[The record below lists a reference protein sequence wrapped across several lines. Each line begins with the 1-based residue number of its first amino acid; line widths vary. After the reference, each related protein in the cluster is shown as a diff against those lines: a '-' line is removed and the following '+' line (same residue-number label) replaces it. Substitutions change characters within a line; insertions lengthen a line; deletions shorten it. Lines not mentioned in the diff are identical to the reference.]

1 MKVIIFEG
9 LDNTGKST
17 QIQLLTDYYKSTGC
31 TVCVKHFS
39 MPPKELSNK
48 EKVEYQNNEYI
59 NYVKELIRYNNEKL
73 YDYVFIDRCWYSEYV
88 YSQIYRDRNELELLF
103 NIFMFE
109 ESLMNYLGKH
119 NVKLFMFRPINPEF
133 SVMYEDGHSI
143 SEGDIDKI
151 SAERKLFDRIYKQSE
166 IHDKQV
172 ITVNDFFKPELF
184 RSKDNIFDEIKTTVY
199 KDLKQKPIYSS
210 IKD

>member
-17 QIQLLTDYYKSTGC
+17 QIKMLKNYFELQNKM
-31 TVCVKHFS
+31 VCIKHFS
-39 MPPKELSNK
+39 MPPVDLSNE
-48 EKVEYQNNEYI
+48 EKVVYQNKEYS
-59 NYVKELIRYNNEKL
+59 NYIKELIRYNDEKL
-73 YDYVFIDRCWYSEYV
+73 YDYVIIDRCWYSEYV
-88 YSQIYRDRNELELLF
+88 YSQMYRERDELELLF

-109 ESLMNYLGKH
+109 ASLMNYLGKH

-133 SVMYEDGHSI
+133 SVMHEDGHSI

-172 ITVNDFFKPELF
+172 ITVNDFLKPELF

-199 KDLKQKPIYSS
+199 KNLKQKPIYSS